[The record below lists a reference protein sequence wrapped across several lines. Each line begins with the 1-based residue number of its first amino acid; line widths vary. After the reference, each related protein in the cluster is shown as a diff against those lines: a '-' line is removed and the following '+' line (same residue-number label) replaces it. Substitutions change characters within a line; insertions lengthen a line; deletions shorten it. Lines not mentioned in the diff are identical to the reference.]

1 MFNKLALRIG
11 LLFFVFI
18 ILIESVLFLILYVNY
33 VEERLEE
40 VMSNLLAR
48 GNTHSEVLEDS
59 FESSTLNHVAM
70 MESASDFIVIIT
82 DAEGNEL
89 THSDTIEP
97 EMRDV
102 LQHTDFGQV
111 PQKGEIV
118 EDRWDEKRF
127 IATDS
132 PITVAG
138 EHRGHVFMFAETNH
152 IKGIVEHLRN
162 QFLFVGLIAFGL
174 TIAAIFI
181 LSRLITLPLIR
192 MKEATE
198 QLSEGNNEVSL
209 HLDRNDELGELA
221 NAINTLSTDLNR
233 LKQARN
239 EFLASIS
246 HELRT
251 PLTYIKGYADIAGRL
266 DTSDDERREYIDIIR
281 EETTHLTELIRQL
294 FELAQ
299 LDHNQF
305 SIRKEQVSINRLFR
319 SVAGLVRPAFDEKHI
334 FLVVQCPPDMTAFMD
349 PERFQQVLLNV
360 LDNARKY
367 SSEGTVVTLLAVQE
381 EDTVVISVSDE
392 GEGIP
397 EADLPFVLDRLY
409 RVDKSR
415 SRQHGGSGLGLAIAK
430 EIVESHGGQISIQS
444 KRGKGTTVRI
454 ELTRGDSLAES
465 AVGGR

>member
-1 MFNKLALRIG
+1 MLDKLALKIG

-18 ILIESVLFLILYVNY
+18 LIIESVLFLTLYVTY
-33 VEERLEE
+33 VNERVDE

-59 FESSTLNHVAM
+59 FEPPTLNHVAM

-82 DAEGNEL
+82 DADGNEL
-89 THSDTIEP
+89 THSDSIDS
-97 EMRDV
+97 EMREV
-102 LQHTDFGQV
+102 LQHTDFDRV
-111 PQKGEIV
+111 PQDGEIV
-118 EDRWDEKRF
+118 EDRWNEKRF

-132 PITVAG
+132 PITIAG

-152 IKGIVEHLRN
+152 IKQMVDHLRN
-162 QFLFVGLIAFGL
+162 QFLIVGFIAIGL
-174 TIAAIFI
+174 TVITIFL

-198 QLSEGNNEVSL
+198 QLSQGNNKVKL
-209 HLDRNDELGELA
+209 NLDRKDELGELA
-221 NAINTLSTDLNR
+221 NAIATLSMDLDH
-233 LKQARN
+233 LKNARN

-251 PLTYIKGYADIAGRL
+251 PLTYIKGYADIAGRPE
-266 DTSDDERREYIDIIR
+266 TSNEEKREYIAIIQ
-281 EETTHLTELIRQL
+281 EETAHLTELIRQL

-299 LDHNQF
+299 LDHNRF
-305 SIRKEQVSINRLFR
+305 SIKKELFPVDMLFR
-319 SVAGLVRPAFDEKHI
+319 SVVGLVRPAFDEKNI
-334 FLVVQCPPDMTAFMD
+334 SLAVQYDPDILAFID

-367 SSEGTVVTLLAVQE
+367 SKEGTEVTLKAIQNE
-381 EDTVVISVSDE
+381 ETMTISVSDE

-397 EADLPFVLDRLY
+397 EEDFLYVFERLY

-430 EIVESHGGQISIQS
+430 EIVESHGGRISLQS
-444 KRGKGTTVRI
+444 EHGKGTTVQI
-454 ELTRGDSLAES
+454 ELERRDSLAEG
-465 AVGGR
+465 AIGGR